1 MGDPVHC
8 INESCI
14 STDGVLVVP
23 EGIVEIPP
31 CLFEGNGLLKKVIL
45 PKGLKTIGPRAFS
58 CCSNLEEIE
67 LPRSLTTIGE
77 YAFSSCSLRD
87 LVVPS
92 GVKAVAPYAFSAC
105 GRLAH
110 IVLDEGVA
118 VIESQAFADCGSP
131 DAEIKVDLPES
142 IASIADDA
150 FDRERTTSVIKPV
163 LICAPPGSF
172 AHQWAEEH
180 ASDALRAWD

>member
-1 MGDPVHC
+1 MGDRVHC
-8 INESCI
+8 INEGCI
-14 STDGVLVVP
+14 STDGVLIVP
-23 EGIVEIPP
+23 EGTVEIPL

-45 PKGLKTIGPRAFS
+45 PKGLKTVGPRAFS

-67 LPRSLTTIGE
+67 LPRSLSFIGE
-77 YAFSSCSLRD
+77 HAFSSCSLRD

-92 GVKAVAPYAFSAC
+92 GVKTVAPYAFSSC
-105 GRLAH
+105 GRLVH
-110 IVLDEGVA
+110 IVLDEGVTA
-118 VIESQAFADCGSP
+118 IESHAFENCGSP

-142 IASIADDA
+142 IVSIADDA
-150 FDRERTTSVIKPV
+150 FDRERTTSAIKPV

-172 AHQWAEEH
+172 AHQWAKEH